1 MKTHK
6 DDSHDGQAQQ
16 PSIKPEPGPITFE
29 PALRQLGT
37 IECPVCGRETAVFLT
52 RNKRPFLNCGFC
64 SVRVFYNGRES
75 MRLLK
80 NRMKPVAD

>member
-6 DDSHDGQAQQ
+6 EIIRDGHVQDS
-16 PSIKPEPGPITFE
+16 SIKTEPGPIRLE
-29 PALRQLGT
+29 PALLQLGT
-37 IECPVCGRETAVFLT
+37 TECPVCRRETAVFLT

-80 NRMKPVAD
+80 ERMKPVAD